1 MRFLKRQTINRRQL
15 KSTTVYSDITDTNV
29 YVNPRNSGSM
39 VLPSGTDA
47 QIPASPVRGMMRY
60 NVDHNEV
67 QVYQGS
73 AWRNLRFKESSPIV
87 QQNLGAGDYNT
98 VYFGPLN
105 SAYSPANISSNVPL
119 SGGQSAG
126 QFGGQNILVIVE
138 NVLQLYNTNYTI
150 EQNPS
155 IGGEVYTAVTSATAN
170 VGATTIYFNSA
181 MTITNATGNGATVTL
196 TFAGQPAP
204 VFSVGQSITVSNITP
219 TVYNG
224 VFTVTGVTNNS
235 VSYASTAT
243 GTMLFPGDVVANS
256 AVYPATISQSS
267 NLVGSIVTGS
277 SSLQANTAISSF
289 VTDPSTDALISITIN
304 KPLITS
310 NMSTSTSLT
319 FTENTQSGSGYYI
332 KFNSPPPY
340 GKIVTALLGFDQ

>member
-15 KSTTVYSDITDTNV
+15 KSTTVYSDITDSNV

-126 QFGGQNILVIVE
+126 QFGGQNIFVVVE

-181 MTITNATGNGATVTL
+181 MTITNATGSGATVTL
-196 TFAGQPAP
+196 TFASQTAP
-204 VFSVGQSITVSNITP
+204 VFAVGQTITVTNITP

-243 GTMLFPGDVVANS
+243 GTMLFPGEVVAQS
-256 AVYPATISQSS
+256 AVYPATNI
-267 NLVGSIVTGS
+267 VGSILTGS
-277 SSLQANTAISSF
+277 SSLQANTAVLSF
-289 VTDPSTDALISITIN
+289 VTDPSTDALVSVTIN

-310 NMSTSTSLT
+310 NLAASTTLT
-319 FTENTQSGSGYYI
+319 ITESAQNGSGYYI